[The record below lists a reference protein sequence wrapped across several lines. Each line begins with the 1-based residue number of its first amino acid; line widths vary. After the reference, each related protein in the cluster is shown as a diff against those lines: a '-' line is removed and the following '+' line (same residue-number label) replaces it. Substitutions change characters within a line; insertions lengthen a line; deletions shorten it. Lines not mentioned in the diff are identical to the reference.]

1 MFTNSSLNR
10 TGASNGSSIN
20 SPINNA
26 DLGGANANNPNLSFQ
41 TNLINKNDIAGLS
54 ITNPSSNHSSTSNGN
69 SQQFNFIETFN
80 FNRSLIKESLNS
92 STSSNNEQRQISY
105 EFNEEQDTC
114 LQLFDKWSP
123 VEQVEFTENLLRR
136 MCHFQHGHIN
146 NFLKPMLQRDFISS
160 LPAKGLLLIAE
171 IILSYLDAKS
181 LCAAELVC
189 KEWLRVISDG
199 MLWKKLIERQVNT
212 DPMWKGLS
220 QHRGWSKYLF
230 KNNLYFNQ
238 NANSQD
244 QHKFYKDLYFKIIKD
259 KEQVNQNWSEGKCNK
274 KKIHCRSENSKGVY
288 CLQYDNDKIISG
300 LRDNTIKVWDKK
312 KSECTRTLSGH
323 TGSVLCLQ
331 YDQDI
336 IVSGSSDT
344 TVRVW
349 DIKTGENVQT
359 LHNHKEAVLHL
370 RFMDGLMVTCSK
382 DRQIIVWDM
391 HSPQDIQIKRTL
403 VGHRAAVNVVDFDSR
418 YIVSASGDRTIKVW
432 HTSTCEFV
440 RTLTGHKRGIACL
453 QYRGNLVVSGSS
465 DFTIRLWDIEGGE
478 CLRILEGH
486 DELVRCI
493 RFDSNRI
500 VSGAYDGKIKIWDL
514 KLALE
519 QRTPPSSLCIQTLIE
534 HTGRV
539 FRLQFDEFQIVSSS
553 HDDTIIVWDFLND
566 QPKADLGSGYD
577 LNGTLGHANTS
588 NTSSSSTNSNTLV
601 NPAQL
606 NNLNWYPNVNLM
618 NNNRQGLSSPGTSPM
633 NQRQNMRLV
642 NNNMNKNQNSPPSP
656 MEGDD

>member
-1 MFTNSSLNR
+1 MFTNSSLTSNSNR
-10 TGASNGSSIN
+10 IGTTSNGSSLT
-20 SPINNA
+20 SPKKIGSIDA
-26 DLGGANANNPNLSFQ
+26 DSLSFPSNSNAQ
-41 TNLINKNDIAGLS
+41 QPYVFVDNFNYNNRS
-54 ITNPSSNHSSTSNGN
+54 ITKDT
-69 SQQFNFIETFN
+69 
-80 FNRSLIKESLNS
+80 LNS
-92 STSSNNEQRQISY
+92 STNSNNQCRQVSH
-105 EFNEEQDTC
+105 EFNEEQETC
-114 LQLFDKWSP
+114 INLFDNWSP

-199 MLWKKLIERQVNT
+199 QLWKKLIERQVNT
-212 DPMWKGLS
+212 DPMWMGLS

-230 KNNLYFNQ
+230 KNNLYFNK
-238 NANSQD
+238 NTSTHE

-300 LRDNTIKVWDKK
+300 LRDNTIKIWDKK
-312 KSECTRTLSGH
+312 KAECTRTLSGH

-331 YDQDI
+331 YDQNI

-349 DIKTGENVQT
+349 DIKTGDNVQT

-391 HSPQDIQIKRTL
+391 HSPNDIQIKRTL

-493 RFDSNRI
+493 RFDNHRI

-514 KLALE
+514 KAALE
-519 QRTPPSSLCIQTLIE
+519 QRTSASSLCIQTLIE

-553 HDDTIIVWDFLND
+553 HDDTIIIWDFLND
-566 QPKADLGSGYD
+566 QPMK
-577 LNGTLGHANTS
+577 LNDANNS
-588 NTSSSSTNSNTLV
+588 NNNNDINTSSSSNNSNQGHLPPPWLPTGANANNAL
-601 NPAQL
+601 NLNML
-606 NNLNWYPNVNLM
+606 NNNNSN
-618 NNNRQGLSSPGTSPM
+618 NNNRNHNQSPDSSPIS
-633 NQRQNMRLV
+633 QRRNLRLV
-642 NNNMNKNQNSPPSP
+642 NNNHNSPPSP

>member
-1 MFTNSSLNR
+1 MFTNNSLSR
-10 TGASNGSSIN
+10 TGTSNGSAALTCSLKN
-20 SPINNA
+20 SDVNQ
-26 DLGGANANNPNLSFQ
+26 S
-41 TNLINKNDIAGLS
+41 NLINKNDNSLASLS
-54 ITNPSSNHSSTSNGN
+54 INNPSQSSQNSTN
-69 SQQFNFIETFN
+69 SQPQSFNFVEN
-80 FNRSLIKESLNS
+80 YGFNRSTIKDNLNS
-92 STSSNNEQRQISY
+92 STNSNNQQRQVSY
-105 EFNEEQDTC
+105 EFNEEQETC
-114 LQLFDKWSP
+114 INLFDKWSP
-123 VEQVEFTENLLRR
+123 VEQIEFTENLLRR

-171 IILSYLDAKS
+171 TILSYLDAKN

-199 MLWKKLIERQVNT
+199 MLWKKLIERQVNL
-212 DPMWKGLS
+212 DPFWKGLS

-238 NANSQD
+238 NVNSLD
-244 QHKFYKDLYFKIIKD
+244 QHKFYKNLYFKIIKD
-259 KEQVNQNWSEGKCNK
+259 KEQVNQNWHNGMCNK

-288 CLQYDNDKIISG
+288 CLQYDNEKIISG

-312 KSECTRTLSGH
+312 KVECTRTLSGH

-331 YDQDI
+331 YDQNI

-344 TVRVW
+344 TVRIW

-418 YIVSASGDRTIKVW
+418 YIVSASGDRSIKVW
-432 HTSTCEFV
+432 HTTTCEYV
-440 RTLTGHKRGIACL
+440 RTLNGHKRGIACL

-465 DFTIRLWDIEGGE
+465 DFTIRLWDIEVGE

-493 RFDSNRI
+493 RFDNNRI

-514 KLALE
+514 KKALD
-519 QRTPPSSLCIQTLIE
+519 QRTPTSSLCIQTLVE
-534 HTGRV
+534 HSGRV

-553 HDDTIIVWDFLND
+553 HDDTIIIWDFLND
-566 QPKADLGSGYD
+566 QSKAIEGSND
-577 LNGTLGHANTS
+577 FNGAANI
-588 NTSSSSTNSNTLV
+588 NSNNTNNNQL
-601 NPAQL
+601 AQSQL
-606 NNLNWYPNVNLM
+606 NSGHMPWLSNASNLNLL
-618 NNNRQGLSSPGTSPM
+618 NNQNNSVQNRQNLSSPSTSPCS
-633 NQRQNMRLV
+633 QRRNLRAI
-642 NNNMNKNQNSPPSP
+642 NNQNSPPSP